1 MNTPL
6 SIAER
11 TLQRAYT
18 LLIRNRVF
26 SFAVPVILGVI
37 ATAIVGSLA
46 LSEVENLSNQVKAS
60 VATEMQVSSSRL
72 TAYAEDQYDSLIKT
86 SLTGQQE
93 TGGSDKDRFSN
104 EIWTYDAKAG
114 TLRSRINGKILNVS
128 QSTANGAAVDPT
140 ISYENEVVNHFNALK
155 ISTEGASTPMS
166 IRSLRNA
173 TVESTETGVVLSV
186 PHLDSQS
193 KLSGIVTCVVPSG
206 RFMSVLSTEGLAV
219 ADTLSG
225 RALVNTNG
233 EMNASALPFIRKG
246 EPLADEFFSTTAN
259 LELPGLNKNW
269 QIWSVYYKDQ
279 FLVLPGMKRVTTV
292 YSTAAIAVWVFVFFG
307 ISGLQRAKNRQRKLL
322 DSLVRSNNELIFI
335 VNYNFQVESVIGR
348 MTSQLGWK
356 PEEYGGVDFR
366 LFIHEKDRG
375 EFDRLG
381 ADDPSHDEA
390 DNTVE
395 VRIEKRDGEYQ
406 WYQISKSD
414 MTHVPE
420 ILGWVITA
428 TNIEQRKRATEHI
441 IAAKRA
447 AERANEAK
455 SEFLSRMSH
464 ELRTPLNA
472 ILGFGQLLEMGD
484 LEHRQK
490 QNVDQ
495 ILNAGRHLLNLVN
508 DILDIARIET
518 RKVNL
523 SMEQVCLKEVVDE
536 CVALMSP
543 VATQAG
549 IVMDY
554 HCDDVDDVKSD
565 RQRLKQALLNL
576 ISNAIKY
583 NKDNGTVKIDV
594 KQSPNGVKI
603 SVTDTGVGIE
613 AKYLDRIFTPFDRL
627 GADQTGVEGTG
638 LGLALSKTLI
648 EAMDAELDIM
658 SQYGVGSTFSIAF
671 PASSVVIK
679 TRKMTMDDVKESLT
693 VHSNDAATFTVLL
706 IEDNLVNHRLVAEI
720 IDRLPG
726 YRLQT
731 AIEGGVGLEMV
742 KTQKP
747 DLILLDL
754 DLPDL
759 PGEKVLESLRNDP
772 ETADLK
778 IIVMSAESN
787 PAIVEKIIFAGADK
801 FVSKPID
808 VHGVLDLL
816 GQGEQAA

>member
-1 MNTPL
+1 MISLL

-18 LLIRNRVF
+18 VLIRNRVF
-26 SFAVPVILGVI
+26 SFAIPILLGVL
-37 ATAIVGSLA
+37 ATAIVASLA
-46 LSEVENLSNQVKAS
+46 LGEVDALSNQVKGS
-60 VATEMQVSSSRL
+60 VATEMQVSSARL
-72 TAYAEDQYDSLIKT
+72 SAYIEDQYDQLIKT
-86 SLTGQQE
+86 SLTGHQDNE
-93 TGGSDKDRFSN
+93 GTDVNRFSI
-104 EIWTYDAKAG
+104 EIWDYNAATDSA
-114 TLRSRINGKILNVS
+114 RSRINGKTIYLSKVIGKS
-128 QSTANGAAVDPT
+128 APAEQSLA
-140 ISYENEVVNHFNALK
+140 YELEVATHLHALK
-155 ISTEGASTPMS
+155 LSLAGSTPTS

-173 TVESTETGVVLSV
+173 TVDSIESSIVLSV
-186 PHLDSQS
+186 PHLGS
-193 KLSGIVTCVVPSG
+193 KGELKGIVTCLVPSDK
-206 RFMSVLSTEGLAV
+206 FLASLTTDGLAV
-219 ADTLSG
+219 ADINHG
-225 RALVNTNG
+225 RALVNPQGDIGT
-233 EMNASALPFIRKG
+233 SLLPFIRKG
-246 EPLADEFFSTTAN
+246 ETLTDEFYSTTAELN
-259 LELPGLNKNW
+259 LPGLNKNFI
-269 QIWSVYYKDQ
+269 IWSVFYKDQ
-279 FLVLPGMKRVTTV
+279 FLVLPGMRRVTTV
-292 YSTAAIAVWVFVFFG
+292 YSTAAVSIWVLVFLG
-307 ISGLQRAKNRQRKLL
+307 ISGLHRAKNRQRKLL

-335 VNYNFQVESVIGR
+335 VNHDFEVESAIGR

-356 PEEYGGVDFR
+356 PEEYSNVDFR
-366 LFIHEKDRG
+366 LFIHEKDRA

-381 ADDPSHDEA
+381 ADTPGGDEA

-406 WYQISKSD
+406 WYQLSKSD

-420 ILGWVITA
+420 ILGWVVTA

-447 AERANEAK
+447 AEKANEAK

-523 SMEQVCLKEVVDE
+523 SMEQVSLKEVLDE
-536 CVALMSP
+536 CVGLMGP
-543 VATQAG
+543 VAAQAG
-549 IVMDY
+549 ITVNY
-554 HCDDVDDVKSD
+554 TSPDVDDVRSD
-565 RQRLKQALLNL
+565 RQRLKQAVLNL

-583 NKDNGTVKIDV
+583 NKPNGTVTIEAV
-594 KQSPNGVKI
+594 QSPSGIKVR
-603 SVTDTGVGIE
+603 VTDTGIGIE

-627 GADQTGVEGTG
+627 GADQSNVEGTG
-638 LGLALSKTLI
+638 LGLALSKTLVD
-648 EAMDAELDIM
+648 AMDAELELA
-658 SQYGVGSTFSIAF
+658 SQYGVGSTFSISF
-671 PASSVVIK
+671 PLSSVVIR
-679 TRKMTMDDVKESLT
+679 TRKMTMADVKESLS
-693 VHSNDAATFTVLL
+693 VHDKADASKTILL

-720 IDRLPG
+720 VERLEG
-726 YRLQT
+726 YRLIT
-731 AIEGGVGLEMV
+731 AVEGGIGLEIA
-742 KTQKP
+742 KSHKP

-759 PGEKVLESLRNDP
+759 PGEKVLAALRNDP
-772 ETADLK
+772 LTADLR

-787 PAIVEKIIFAGADK
+787 PAIVERVIFAGADK

-808 VHGVLDLL
+808 VHGVLNLI